1 MMMRIPLTL
10 SLYIGR
16 HFLMTVLATLMILLT
31 IIGLVELLELVRRA
45 SDAPRS
51 VPFFIILELALLKLP
66 STAEKIYPFA
76 FLIGGMVTLSR
87 LTRSSELAVTRAAG
101 VSVWQF
107 LFPGVALALGMGLF
121 FVGIMNPIAAATI
134 SRYEKVEHRY
144 ISNKPSILSISPS
157 GMWLRQ
163 VDEQNL
169 AFGDTPAS
177 EYILHA
183 LRMDP
188 TSLKLSE
195 VIIFLFDDQH
205 RFVGRVDAPEATLSP
220 GKWVIP
226 NAVLSRPDTAPVAQ
240 PLFEMHTQLTLS
252 QIQDSFAAP
261 ETFSFWALPGFI
273 GVLEKAGFS
282 ALRHKLHFHSLMAMP
297 LLLAG
302 MLLLAAV
309 FSLRQTRRGRTG
321 VLIVMGVASGF
332 LFYFATNLIYA
343 LGAAGSLPVGLAAW
357 APSLVVVMFAV
368 AALLHFEDG

>member
-1 MMMRIPLTL
+1 MRLPLTL

-16 HFLMTVLATLMILLT
+16 HFLFSVLSSLLLLLL
-31 IIGLVELLELVRRA
+31 IIGLVELLELIRRA
-45 SDAPRS
+45 SDNVRG
-51 VPFFIILELALLKLP
+51 VPFFVIVEMAALKLP
-66 STAEKIYPFA
+66 TTAEKIYPFA
-76 FLIGGMVTLSR
+76 FLIGGMITLSR
-87 LTRSSELAVTRAAG
+87 LTRSNELVVARAAG

-107 LFPGVALALGMGLF
+107 LFPGVALALALGVF

-134 SRYEKVEHRY
+134 SRYEKVEGKY
-144 ISNKPSILSISPS
+144 ITGKPSILSISPS

-163 VDEQNL
+163 VGETNL
-169 AFGDTPAS
+169 YFRDTPAN

-188 TSLKLSE
+188 TSLKLSQ
-195 VIIFLFDDQH
+195 VIVYLFDGEH
-205 RFVGRVDAPEATLSP
+205 RFIGRIDAPEATLAP
-220 GKWVIP
+220 GKWVMP
-226 NAVLSRPDTAPVAQ
+226 SALLSSPDTKPSTEIQ
-240 PLFEMHTQLTLS
+240 YNMPTQLTLS

-273 GVLEKAGFS
+273 GLLEKAGFS

-297 LLLAG
+297 ALLAG

-321 VLIVMGVASGF
+321 SLIVMGVASGF
-332 LFYFATNLIYA
+332 LLYFATNLIYA
-343 LGAAGSLPVGLAAW
+343 LGAAGSLPVVLAAW
-357 APSLVVVMFAV
+357 APSLVVILFAV

>member
-1 MMMRIPLTL
+1 MRLPLTL

-16 HFLMTVLATLMILLT
+16 HFLVSVLAALMLLLV
-31 IIGLVELLELVRRA
+31 IIGLVELLELIRRA
-45 SDAPRS
+45 ADAPRG
-51 VPFFIILELALLKLP
+51 VPFIVVVEMVLLKLP
-66 STAEKIYPFA
+66 TTAEKIYPFA
-76 FLIGGMVTLSR
+76 FLIGGMITLSR
-87 LTRSSELAVTRAAG
+87 LTRSNELVVARSAG

-107 LFPGVALALGMGLF
+107 LFPGVVLAVAMGMF

-134 SRYEKVEHRY
+134 SRYEKVEGRY
-144 ISNKPSILSISPS
+144 ITGKPSILSISPS

-163 VDEQNL
+163 VGETNL
-169 AFGDTPAS
+169 YFHDTPAD

-188 TSLKLSE
+188 ASLRLTS
-195 VIIFLFDDQH
+195 VIVYLFDKDH
-205 RFVGRVDAPEATLSP
+205 RFIGRIDAPEATLAP
-220 GKWVIP
+220 GKWVMRDALLSSPNIP
-226 NAVLSRPDTAPVAQ
+226 SELQIAYDMP
-240 PLFEMHTQLTLS
+240 TQLTLN

-273 GVLEKAGFS
+273 SLLEKSGFS

-297 LLLAG
+297 ALLAG

-321 VLIVMGVASGF
+321 ILIVMGVAAGF
-332 LFYFATNLIYA
+332 LLYFATNLIYA